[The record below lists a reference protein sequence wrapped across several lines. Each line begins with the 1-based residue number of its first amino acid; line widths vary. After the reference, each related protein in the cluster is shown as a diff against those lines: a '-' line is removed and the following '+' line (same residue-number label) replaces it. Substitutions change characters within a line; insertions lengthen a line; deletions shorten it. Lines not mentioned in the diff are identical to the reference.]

1 MAEPENTQST
11 PFNAACHQ
19 ILQANPQAIG
29 VAYKVLD
36 CGCALLCGVSARGN
50 AVGILEHISGQ
61 PLKKTSGPICLK
73 CKKDS
78 GLDRVVWEGIYWPG
92 TQPEWPDKDLRI
104 LIGREV
110 FGPGYAEPD

>member
-1 MAEPENTQST
+1 MS
-11 PFNAACHQ
+11 ACDDPRIHSY
-19 ILQANPQAIG
+19 G
-29 VAYKVLD
+29 VTLEALARLSKVFDRSLRD
-36 CGCALLCGVSARGN
+36 H
-50 AVGILEHISGQ
+50 VGILEHISGQ